1 VRSDAQS
8 AGLATDAFISE
19 SVDGY
24 FYGAQSP
31 AAGARFFNH
40 IAGMTNA
47 KLFGPSSLNSTPFIT
62 LLTAAAAKHL
72 YVSLPG
78 YLPKD
83 LSAAGKAFV
92 SAFKTAYH
100 HTPNVEAIFGYAAMS
115 ALLRVLASEGQK
127 ANTRPDVV
135 KAFMRMHVTDS
146 VLGSYSIDGAGNPS
160 LDAFVF
166 ARLRGNTLVPFTAAP
181 RS

>member
-1 VRSDAQS
+1 
-8 AGLATDAFISE
+8 
-19 SVDGY
+19 
-24 FYGAQSP
+24 
-31 AAGARFFNH
+31 
-40 IAGMTNA
+40 MTNA

-78 YLPKD
+78 YPPKD